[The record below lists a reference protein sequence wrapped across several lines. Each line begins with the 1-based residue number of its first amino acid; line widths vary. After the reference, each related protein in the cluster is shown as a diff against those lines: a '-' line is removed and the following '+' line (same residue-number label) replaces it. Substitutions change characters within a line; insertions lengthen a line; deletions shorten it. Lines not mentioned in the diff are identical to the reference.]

1 MTLEEVDVVLEHN
14 SGSIRLSELTV
25 EDLKE
30 IHGLADYI
38 HKSGLF
44 QDPYQSVI
52 AAFHLYADSFI
63 DSNLWA
69 ESGKGHH

>member
-1 MTLEEVDVVLEHN
+1 MNLEDVDIVLEHS
-14 SGSIRLSELTV
+14 SGAIRLSELTE

-44 QDPYQSVI
+44 KDPYQSVI

-69 ESGKGHH
+69 EIGKNHH